1 MVGSI
6 WAAANTLTL
15 SMMNLGRA
23 SRMTSRILRRMA
35 SKLPGFASISAPIPI
50 TLASV
55 TVPNK
60 QSSHPHPH
68 PCPAEHHGLATV
80 IASMSASSLARSMAT
95 ATRMKTQI
103 LMAGGA
109 KKPKTR
115 PL

>member
-1 MVGSI
+1 
-6 WAAANTLTL
+6 LH
-15 SMMNLGRA
+15 
-23 SRMTSRILRRMA
+23 
-35 SKLPGFASISAPIPI
+35 FASISAPIPI

-55 TVPNK
+55 TVPSK
-60 QSSHPHPH
+60 QSSHLH
-68 PCPAEHHGLATV
+68 PCPAEHRDLATV
-80 IASMSASSLARSMAT
+80 IASMSASSLARSMVT